1 MTESDEDQRRERLRA
16 LQNMRGQ
23 VAGQQAAGAGASQGD
38 KQPQGD
44 NQRGAGLRALLQR
57 RQAGNAGNAQQ
68 GGGGGW
74 LLRAA
79 LAERGGGGGAGS
91 GGNQGARG
99 GGLLR
104 AALENRARNNPAGA
118 AGGSKLPQGA
128 TAGAEG
134 KGAASGNRGQLIR
147 RIMQARQYRDAG
159 GQPSQ
164 YAQQLSELHNRVHQL
179 TEEVERLRANQAA
192 PTTAASQTSANAGAK
207 EPKKHS
213 PASGTTEK
221 AERQA
226 PTPGK
231 TET

>member
-68 GGGGGW
+68 GGGGGR

-147 RIMQARQYRDAG
+147 RIMQARRRDAG

-192 PTTAASQTSANAGAK
+192 QTTAASQTPADPGAK
-207 EPKKHS
+207 QPEERG
-213 PASGTTEK
+213 SGTTEK
-221 AERQA
+221 AGQQA

-231 TET
+231 TEL